1 MDGEGK
7 PVLVT
12 DVKGKREKVCW
23 GDSTSACLS
32 ASVNLTGVPKDK
44 WVPLKKADL
53 KSLLGAEINVKFF
66 LMFSEKTFYNGF
78 LFDDK

>member
-1 MDGEGK
+1 LDGERK

-23 GDSTSACLS
+23 GDSTSACL
-32 ASVNLTGVPKDK
+32 
-44 WVPLKKADL
+44 
-53 KSLLGAEINVKFF
+53 GAEFNVKFF
-66 LMFSEKTFYNGF
+66 RMFSEKTFYNGF

>member
-1 MDGEGK
+1 MLR
-7 PVLVT
+7 VN
-12 DVKGKREKVCW
+12 EKKFVG

-32 ASVNLTGVPKDK
+32 ASVNPTGVPKDK

-66 LMFSEKTFYNGF
+66 RMFSEKTFYNGF